1 MQTTR
6 EFLDEERENMLATQT
21 EANDYLMSRLD
32 ESIKRIREDF
42 EHMNRSQLEQLDTE
56 YTQLLTVL
64 EENLQSAESADDDG
78 AAATRTDEEDRVDQ
92 ANYAQL
98 QSEHRVTLQEL
109 THLTRDNQTLA
120 ERVFSLVNEPFEL
133 VDETSFTV
141 CFSRR
146 RSTMRFAMNVC
157 KTFN

>member
-42 EHMNRSQLEQLDTE
+42 EHMNRSQLEQLDKE
-56 YTQLLTVL
+56 YGQLLTVL
-64 EENLQSAESADDDG
+64 QENLQNAESTDDG
-78 AAATRTDEEDRVDQ
+78 AEAMGTDEEERVNQ

-120 ERVFSLVNEPFEL
+120 ERVFSLVSEPFDLPLRCE
-133 VDETSFTV
+133 
-141 CFSRR
+141 C
-146 RSTMRFAMNVC
+146 TMDLLF
-157 KTFN
+157 